1 MDCSKDEM
9 AALVDRFMV
18 VGARW
23 CLDSVQV
30 ASLLGVPPKLDVLFD
45 EVDLVWAVRCGG
57 ADAERRMRLLVDVDR
72 MLWRLVPDSRNV
84 AAWLRSPSVG
94 YADETVTPL
103 VAMASGA
110 TAIRG
115 LRDYL
120 DQMPNHGALAA

>member
-1 MDCSKDEM
+1 MECSKDEM
-9 AALVDRFMV
+9 PALVDRFMV

-30 ASLLGVPPKLDVLFD
+30 AALLGVAPTLDVMFD
-45 EVDLVWAVRCGG
+45 EGDLVWAVRRGG
-57 ADAERRMRLLVDVDR
+57 ADAERRMRLLVDVDGL
-72 MLWRLVPDSRNV
+72 LWRLVPDSRDV
-84 AAWLRSPSVG
+84 AAWLRSSSVG

-110 TAIRG
+110 AAIRA

-120 DQMPNHGALAA
+120 DELPDQGSLAA